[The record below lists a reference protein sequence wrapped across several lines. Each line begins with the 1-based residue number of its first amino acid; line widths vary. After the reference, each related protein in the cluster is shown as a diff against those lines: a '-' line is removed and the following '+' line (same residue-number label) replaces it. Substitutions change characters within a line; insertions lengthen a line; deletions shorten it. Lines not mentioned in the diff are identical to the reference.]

1 MSNALDHKFPSF
13 LWRRRCLCGIL
24 TLTVS
29 KARCYLL
36 KAQSMKSSFLLLLA
50 ALIWGS
56 AFVAQKEGMNY
67 IEPFTYNGVRSILG
81 GLVLLLALP
90 GLDKLRTR
98 DASFQKGDRRT
109 ILIGGILCGIALFL
123 SSNLQQ
129 FGIALQAAETN
140 VGKAGFITACYCA
153 LVPVVSLFFG
163 KKPPVLAWLGV
174 AVAIAGF
181 FFLCL
186 MDGIAAGQGLGLG
199 VSDFLLLLCAFGF
212 TAHIMIIDRF
222 SPLADG
228 VRLSCVQF
236 LVCGAL
242 CVPCMLIWETPSLGA
257 ILEGWL
263 PIVYGGIMSC
273 GVAYTLQIVGQK
285 GVHPA
290 VASLLLS
297 LESVFSVL
305 AGYVLMPGSVLSR
318 WEILG
323 CVLVFA
329 AVIIVQLVPGG
340 GKIVN
345 NQKITD

>member
-1 MSNALDHKFPSF
+1 MWYTNLSDIQSEVFF
-13 LWRRRCLCGIL
+13 
-24 TLTVS
+24 
-29 KARCYLL
+29 L
-36 KAQSMKSSFLLLLA
+36 KAQSMKSSLVLLLA

-67 IEPFTYNGVRSILG
+67 IEPFTYNGVRSLLG
-81 GLVLLLALP
+81 GLVLLAALP
-90 GLDKLRTR
+90 GLDKLRAR
-98 DASFQKGDRRT
+98 DEAFRKGDRRV
-109 ILIGGILCGIALFL
+109 ILIGGVLCGTALFL

-153 LVPVVSLFFG
+153 LVPAVSLFFG
-163 KKPPVLAWLGV
+163 KKPPALTWLGV

-186 MDGIAAGQGLGLG
+186 MDGIDAGQGLGLG
-199 VSDFLLLLCAFGF
+199 ISDLLLLLCAFGF
-212 TAHIMIIDRF
+212 TAHIMIIDHF
-222 SPLADG
+222 SPLVDG

-236 LVCGAL
+236 LVCGVL
-242 CVPCMLIWETPSLGA
+242 CVPCMFILEHPSLQA
-257 ILEGWL
+257 IVSGWL
-263 PIVYGGIMSC
+263 PVAYGGIMSC

-329 AVIIVQLVPGG
+329 AVIIVQLAPAA
-340 GKIVN
+340 K
-345 NQKITD
+345 KSLITKK